1 MNAVAPSAPIAVVDP
16 PAHDPLTDRLLAAAV
31 DLFIEKGFDKAGVA
45 AIARRAG
52 VTTGAI
58 YSRWTGKQ
66 EMMLDAIGLVMHE
79 QLDRLL
85 SAGTS
90 SLTDVLSALGAEL
103 VVRSDTADIL
113 LAEALVI
120 ARRDPEFHTML
131 SRRLLDQEQRL
142 AELFEAGKRTGEID
156 PALPT
161 DAMVALCHAIAIG
174 FAMFGSI
181 DREFPA
187 ADGWNAV
194 IERLITAARP
204 HPTPTNPTRTNE
216 DN

>member
-1 MNAVAPSAPIAVVDP
+1 MSSVAFPSSTSTTASPAVGVGEP

-66 EMMLDAIGLVMHE
+66 EMMLDAIGLVMTE
-79 QLDRLL
+79 QLERLL
-85 SAGTS
+85 AAGTNS
-90 SLTDVLSALGAEL
+90 VADILSTLGAEL
-103 VVRSDTADIL
+103 MVRSDTADIL

-120 ARRDPEFHTML
+120 ARRDAEFHAML
-131 SRRLLDQEQRL
+131 TRRLREQEQRL
-142 AELFEAGKRTGEID
+142 AQVIDAGKAAGEID

-161 DAMVALCHAIAIG
+161 GAIVALCHAIAVG

-181 DREFPA
+181 DRELPA

-194 IERLITAARP
+194 IERLITAAQP
-204 HPTPTNPTRTNE
+204 PTP
-216 DN
+216 D